1 MHWEG
6 TSGLE
11 TSLGKLEPKCWGK
24 NRAASPS
31 YMKILFFLAAF
42 ETDKTL
48 PPLPPSLVPHP
59 LSSHCLLW
67 LQSSQLLSFSKQ
79 KLLRGVNV
87 KTASA
92 AAEGGLGSGTLCSTL
107 HKRHSKFTALCRLK
121 NILH

>member
-67 LQSSQLLSFSKQ
+67 LQSSQE
-79 KLLRGVNV
+79 
-87 KTASA
+87 TASFFQQT
-92 AAEGGLGSGTLCSTL
+92 E
-107 HKRHSKFTALCRLK
+107 TAQGCK
-121 NILH
+121 CENSVCCC